1 VGGAIAL
8 TVASP
13 GDRPLEPG
21 WVVAF
26 ALAYALASRIEFDS
40 GAGYTV
46 PTQLV
51 FVPMALVLPL
61 WIVPPLVAA
70 GYIAGRLPELLL
82 RRSHVHRVLVL
93 VADAWYALPP
103 VVVLALAAP
112 GAPRWS
118 YAPAWLAALVAQVV
132 FEAPMS
138 ALRQRLAYGARSSWQ
153 QFRELAWVYLLDA
166 ALSCAGVLI
175 AFGIAR
181 EPYAV
186 LLVLPILGLF
196 GMFASER
203 QVRIRS
209 ALALSHA
216 YRGTALL
223 LGDIV
228 EDDDEYTGAHTQGV
242 VALATEVS
250 QVLGLRSR
258 VRQDV
263 ELAALL
269 HDVGKVRI
277 PNEIINKAG
286 KLTQEEMALM
296 RTHTIE
302 GYKMLERFGGLLGDI
317 GVIVRSCHERWD
329 GAGYP
334 DGLAGEDIPLA
345 ARIVFC
351 CDAYNAMTTDRS
363 YRKALPVEV
372 AVQELEDNAGTQ
384 FDPRVVAALVRVVTR
399 DAVAAA
405 PAPAAALREPMP
417 APALVS

>member
-1 VGGAIAL
+1 
-8 TVASP
+8 
-13 GDRPLEPG
+13 
-21 WVVAF
+21 
-26 ALAYALASRIEFDS
+26 
-40 GAGYTV
+40 
-46 PTQLV
+46 
-51 FVPMALVLPL
+51 
-61 WIVPPLVAA
+61 
-70 GYIAGRLPELLL
+70 
-82 RRSHVHRVLVL
+82 
-93 VADAWYALPP
+93 
-103 VVVLALAAP
+103 
-112 GAPRWS
+112 
-118 YAPAWLAALVAQVV
+118 
-132 FEAPMS
+132 MS
-138 ALRQRLAYGARSSWQ
+138 ALRQRLAYDARSSWQ

-250 QVLGLRSR
+250 QMLGLRSR